1 MQWPIQISYLTIGGF
16 AGETPVSQAIRQ
28 AKEFGYD
35 GLELSFGD
43 GEIVAG
49 IDKTK
54 CEEIR
59 NAASDAGM
67 QLRTMATGKYW
78 GQSLSDPREEVRQQA
93 IEFTKDYLW
102 AAYEL
107 GIETILVVPGHVA
120 VPWDDSQPVIPYAK
134 AWELSTLSLRECLPL
149 AEDLGINIA
158 IENVWNWFLADP
170 MSMRLFVDQFNSPRL
185 GVYFDA
191 GNVLIN
197 GYPEHW
203 VEILGDRIKAVHVK
217 NFSRNDCGGL
227 LHGFGDDLLTGDL
240 NWPVFT
246 QALQTINY
254 TGTITAEMIPFCRI
268 PDLVLPDLEL
278 AKKTGMQMNELFK

>member
-16 AGETPVSQAIRQ
+16 ADETPVAEAINKAR
-28 AKEFGYD
+28 EFGFD
-35 GLELSFGD
+35 SIELSFGD
-43 GEIVAG
+43 GEIVPG
-49 IDKTK
+49 ISKEK
-54 CEEIR
+54 CEDIR
-59 NAASDAGM
+59 NSAG
-67 QLRTMATGKYW
+67 QSNTKLRTMATGKYW
-78 GQSLSDPREEVRQQA
+78 GQSLSDPRDEVRQQA

-102 AAYEL
+102 VAYEL
-107 GIETILVVPGHVA
+107 GIETILVVPGYVA
-120 VPWDDSQPVIPYAK
+120 VPWDESQPVVSYAK
-134 AWELSTLSLRECLPL
+134 AWELSTASLQECLPL

-158 IENVWNWFLADP
+158 IENVWNWFLTDP
-170 MSMRLFVDQFNSPRL
+170 ISMRTFVDQLNSPRL

-240 NWPVFT
+240 NWTAFLDSL
-246 QALQTINY
+246 QAINY
-254 TGTITAEMIPFCRI
+254 AGPITAEMIPFCRI

-278 AKKTGMQMNELFK
+278 AKKTGVQMREIFK

>member
-1 MQWPIQISYLTIGGF
+1 
-16 AGETPVSQAIRQ
+16 
-28 AKEFGYD
+28 
-35 GLELSFGD
+35 
-43 GEIVAG
+43 
-49 IDKTK
+49 
-54 CEEIR
+54 
-59 NAASDAGM
+59 
-67 QLRTMATGKYW
+67 MATGKYW
-78 GQSLSDPREEVRQQA
+78 GQSLSDPRDEVRQQA

-102 AAYEL
+102 VAYEL
-107 GIETILVVPGHVA
+107 GIETILVVPGYVA
-120 VPWDDSQPVIPYAK
+120 VPWDESQPVVSYAK
-134 AWELSTLSLRECLPL
+134 AWELSTASLQECLPL

-158 IENVWNWFLADP
+158 IENVWNWFLTDP
-170 MSMRLFVDQFNSPRL
+170 ISMRTFVDQLNSPRL

-240 NWPVFT
+240 NWTAFLDSL
-246 QALQTINY
+246 QAINY
-254 TGTITAEMIPFCRI
+254 AGPITAEMIPFCRI

-278 AKKTGMQMNELFK
+278 AKKTGVQMREIFK